1 MPLSYQERRAA
12 ATAAGRMKI
21 GVDWQLQGGH
31 WTVEA
36 AAPVTDRIQ

>member
-12 ATAAGRMKI
+12 GRLKI

-36 AAPVTDRIQ
+36 AAPATDRIQ